1 MNDASKIPGNL
12 LATKVDPP
20 GPATWISH
28 KWRMFIAELLTCLM
42 NPHITLLYLDESGA
56 ATLSK
61 DAEIV
66 MGPAGWTA
74 TLDLTGLGGSGG
86 TPTGATV
93 AGGTFVSDGGDYIV
107 VTPSAGGSNVNVAK
121 PPKLRCSITTDTQID
136 GTGVHTY
143 TYNAVIVG
151 GVIVAYTRTNT
162 WNSGINSETE
172 DITPAYLVGDLV
184 YYINMPTINMP
195 VSPGSGTTVAV
206 TLLDIHEHDWCV

>member
-1 MNDASKIPGNL
+1 MSDASKIPGNL

-74 TLDLTGLGGSGG
+74 TFDLTGLGGSGG
-86 TPTGATV
+86 
-93 AGGTFVSDGGDYIV
+93 
-107 VTPSAGGSNVNVAK
+107 
-121 PPKLRCSITTDTQID
+121 
-136 GTGVHTY
+136 
-143 TYNAVIVG
+143 
-151 GVIVAYTRTNT
+151 
-162 WNSGINSETE
+162 
-172 DITPAYLVGDLV
+172 
-184 YYINMPTINMP
+184 
-195 VSPGSGTTVAV
+195 GSGTTVQEFTIATSGTIDAGDYYNTTTGTKIAKSYKMRCVTGPASDSIRGVTYTYTYAV
-206 TLLDIHEHDWCV
+206 NAPYDEYARTTSGSDGSASTDLPAPPALAGDKIYAANIPGVISGCDWVELTERKWASAN

>member
-1 MNDASKIPGNL
+1 MSDASKIPGNL

-42 NPHITLLYLDESGA
+42 NPHITVLYLDSDGA

-74 TLDLTGLGGSGG
+74 TFDLTGLGGSGS
-86 TPTGATV
+86 TPSSATV
-93 AGGTFVSDGGDYIV
+93 ASGTFVSDGGDYIV
-107 VTPSAGGSNVNVAK
+107 VSPTAGGSNVNVAK
-121 PPKLRCSITTDTQID
+121 PPKLRCSITADTQID

-143 TYNAVIVG
+143 TYTAVVVS
-151 GVIVAYTRTNT
+151 GVTVTYTRLNT
-162 WNSGINSETE
+162 WNSGSNSETE
-172 DITPAYLVGDLV
+172 QITPAYLVGDLV
-184 YYINMPTINMP
+184 YYINMPSLNMP
-195 VSPGSGTTVAV
+195 VSPGSGSTVAV
-206 TLLDIHEHDWCV
+206 TLLDIHDKDWAV